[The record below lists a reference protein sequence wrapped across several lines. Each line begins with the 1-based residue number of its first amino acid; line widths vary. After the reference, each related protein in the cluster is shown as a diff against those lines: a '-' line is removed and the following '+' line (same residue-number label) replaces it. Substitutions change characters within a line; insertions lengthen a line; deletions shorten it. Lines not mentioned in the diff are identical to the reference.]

1 MKFSPDMD
9 PKEVEEFRAKNKKD
23 QQDVKDFFTIL
34 MSDPSEESLEKAKK
48 AVYGDGE

>member
-1 MKFSPDMD
+1 MD
-9 PKEVEEFRAKNKKD
+9 PKEIEEFRARDKKN
-23 QQDVKDFFTIL
+23 QQDVKDFFTIF